1 MPTLG
6 ATRGGRLGAAP
17 RGAPRLRR
25 LLGKSSSSLPA
36 GTRRAAQRGARSL
49 RLPHSPGAATAAAG
63 LGLLPPPSLRSPTP
77 EALGEGRGA
86 RRAQAAG
93 GASATA
99 SAASSGRESCQGRAV
114 PSGAPWARSAAR
126 SALEAPPRRRP
137 ALAHWPRA
145 AARRSPAAAHLRPRG
160 GCAHLRAR
168 LGRAEIITASLD
180 SAPRLPVLTDPHDKD
195 LPCVSTA
202 EPSPE

>member
-126 SALEAPPRRRP
+126 SALEAPPSARP
-137 ALAHWPRA
+137 LAESSRA
-145 AARRSPAAAHLRPRG
+145 ALTCRRAPAAPRWLRSPARQAWESGDNYSFFGLCPKASCSHRP
-160 GCAHLRAR
+160 AR
-168 LGRAEIITASLD
+168 QGS
-180 SAPRLPVLTDPHDKD
+180 PVCLHCGT
-195 LPCVSTA
+195 
-202 EPSPE
+202 EP